1 MALIAT
7 MHHMTVVVPDS
18 PDAERASQLLRGVLD
33 MCVLGL
39 LRAEPTYGY
48 ELTQRLA
55 GFGLDAVS
63 EGTVYPLLAR
73 LQRLGLVEAYAVASE
88 SGPPRKYYR
97 LSAAGAALLPVW
109 HEQWRGF
116 ATAVEAL
123 LSPKREKVQR

>member
-1 MALIAT
+1 
-7 MHHMTVVVPDS
+7 MTA
-18 PDAERASQLLRGVLD
+18 AEVTDERGSQLLRGVLD

-48 ELTQRLA
+48 ELTERLA

-73 LQRLGLVEAYAVASE
+73 LQRQGLVESYAVSSG

-97 LSAAGAALLPVW
+97 LTRAGAAQLPIW
-109 HEQWRGF
+109 HQHWRGF
-116 ATAVEAL
+116 AAAVEAL
-123 LSPKREKVQR
+123 LSPERERVAR